1 MFAHSINDRHFVIRE
16 AQNASDYEAIEDIQ
30 REAWGFEDI
39 DIVPGDMLIASQH
52 AGSIVLGAF
61 EGERMLGFAYGFP
74 ALEEGHLSIHS
85 HMLAVRPEARNLQI
99 GFYLKLEQRRLAL
112 EKGIE
117 EITWTFDP
125 LQSLNA
131 HLNFIKLG
139 VVSHRYL
146 VNFYGE
152 TTSSP
157 LHQGFGTD
165 RLWVSWLLNSER
177 VKRCV
182 ETGTA
187 ISQQT
192 DFSITDDLPLLVRSD
207 GDKPQVNETM
217 LAAVSQP
224 SFHECF
230 IEIPHNIN
238 AVKERQLHLGRLWR
252 ESTRQGFLSAINA
265 GFTVSDFL
273 KLPTD
278 GEPRWF
284 YKLLR

>member
-1 MFAHSINDRHFVIRE
+1 MFSYSINDQQFVIRE
-16 AQNASDYEAIEDIQ
+16 AQDASDYEAIEDIQ

-52 AGSIVLGAF
+52 AGAIVLGAF

-112 EKGIE
+112 EKGID

-131 HLNFIKLG
+131 HLNFVKLG

-177 VKRCV
+177 VKH
-182 ETGTA
+182 A
-187 ISQQT
+187 IESGAASSLPPG
-192 DFSITDDLPLLVRSD
+192 FSLDDVMPLVVRAE
-207 GDKPQVNETM
+207 GDQPQVDEALLETIK
-217 LAAVSQP
+217 QP
-224 SFHECF
+224 SCRGCF

-238 AVKERQLHLGRLWR
+238 ALKERQPPLGRLWR
-252 ESTRQGFLSAINA
+252 EATRQAFLNAVNA
-265 GFTVSDFL
+265 GFTVSDLL

-278 GEPRWF
+278 GTPRWF
-284 YKLLR
+284 YKLSR

>member
-1 MFAHSINDRHFVIRE
+1 MFSYSINNRQFVIRE
-16 AQNASDYEAIEDIQ
+16 AQNASDYEGIEDIQ

-52 AGSIVLGAF
+52 AGAIVLCAF
-61 EGERMLGFAYGFP
+61 EAERMLGFAYGFP
-74 ALEEGHLSIHS
+74 AFEDGHPSIHS

-131 HLNFIKLG
+131 HLNFVKLG
-139 VVSHRYL
+139 VISHRYL

-177 VKRCV
+177 VKRAI

-187 ISQQT
+187 VSQQA
-192 DFSITDDLPLLVRSD
+192 DFSITDASPLLVRSK
-207 GDKPQVNETM
+207 GNEPQVNKE
-217 LAAVSQP
+217 LLEAISQP

-238 AVKERQLHLGRLWR
+238 ALKEHEPRLGRLWR
-252 ESTRQGFLSAINA
+252 EATRQGFLNAING
-265 GFTVSDFL
+265 GFSVNDFL

-278 GEPRWF
+278 GAPRWF
-284 YKLLR
+284 YRLLQ